1 MNNMNKSPKWSK
13 YKNKATGDIVEARP
27 NTKFPE
33 YQLLRWDDGVFGG
46 VKTCTS
52 MLVTD
57 FEKGWIMSILANI
70 NSLSDDI
77 KTMQMLLDEHGI
89 SYKNDIGYPLDDVTI
104 ISDYIDE
111 LEIENQRIELLEEN
125 IEDLHIDLS
134 WKDDEIESLENE
146 LYKLQNEVDSLKR
159 ELESIEH

>member
-1 MNNMNKSPKWSK
+1 
-13 YKNKATGDIVEARP
+13 
-27 NTKFPE
+27 
-33 YQLLRWDDGVFGG
+33 
-46 VKTCTS
+46 
-52 MLVTD
+52 
-57 FEKGWIMSILANI
+57 MSVLDSL

-77 KTMQMLLDEHGI
+77 KTMQMLLDGHGI
-89 SYKNDIGYPLDDVTI
+89 SYKNDTGYPLDDVTI

-146 LYKLQNEVDSLKR
+146 LCKLQNEVDYLKR
-159 ELESIEH
+159 GLNS

>member
-1 MNNMNKSPKWSK
+1 
-13 YKNKATGDIVEARP
+13 
-27 NTKFPE
+27 
-33 YQLLRWDDGVFGG
+33 
-46 VKTCTS
+46 
-52 MLVTD
+52 
-57 FEKGWIMSILANI
+57 MSILANI

-111 LEIENQRIELLEEN
+111 LEIENQRIELLED
-125 IEDLHIDLS
+125 IISDLTYANS
-134 WKDDEIESLENE
+134 CKDDEIESLENE
-146 LYKLQNEVDSLKR
+146 MYELENEVDSLKR

>member
-33 YQLLRWDDGVFGG
+33 YQLLRWDEGVFGG

-57 FEKGWIMSILANI
+57 FEKGCIKVKQRYFYVVYQYNKKGGVLNIQQHLTVLQIMV
-70 NSLSDDI
+70 
-77 KTMQMLLDEHGI
+77 
-89 SYKNDIGYPLDDVTI
+89 VT
-104 ISDYIDE
+104 ST
-111 LEIENQRIELLEEN
+111 
-125 IEDLHIDLS
+125 
-134 WKDDEIESLENE
+134 
-146 LYKLQNEVDSLKR
+146 
-159 ELESIEH
+159 

>member
-1 MNNMNKSPKWSK
+1 
-13 YKNKATGDIVEARP
+13 
-27 NTKFPE
+27 
-33 YQLLRWDDGVFGG
+33 
-46 VKTCTS
+46 
-52 MLVTD
+52 
-57 FEKGWIMSILANI
+57 MSVLDSL

-77 KTMQMLLDEHGI
+77 KTMQALLDEHGI

-146 LYKLQNEVDSLKR
+146 LYKLQNEVDYLKR
-159 ELESIEH
+159 ELNS

>member
-1 MNNMNKSPKWSK
+1 MNNGSKWSK

-57 FEKGWIMSILANI
+57 FEKGYEILKQRYFYITYTAILKGGKSRKDNSFSITEDGSHFNNI
-70 NSLSDDI
+70 QFINNVKKHEKATKVIIDNFI
-77 KTMQMLLDEHGI
+77 ELDEQ
-89 SYKNDIGYPLDDVTI
+89 DF
-104 ISDYIDE
+104 
-111 LEIENQRIELLEEN
+111 
-125 IEDLHIDLS
+125 
-134 WKDDEIESLENE
+134 KDFQKGGL
-146 LYKLQNEVDSLKR
+146 
-159 ELESIEH
+159 